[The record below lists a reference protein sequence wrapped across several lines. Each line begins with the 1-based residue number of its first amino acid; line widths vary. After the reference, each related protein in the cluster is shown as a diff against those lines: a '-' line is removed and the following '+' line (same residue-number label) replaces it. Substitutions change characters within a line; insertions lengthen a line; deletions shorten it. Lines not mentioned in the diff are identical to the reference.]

1 MSRPSE
7 DPLTFRTLHDG
18 PVVGVR
24 EYHCRAGRGG
34 PAAEEHSD
42 ADHVVLLR
50 RGAFCKHFGRRS
62 VTADVNQAAFFS
74 RASTYRVSH
83 PADCGDRGV
92 IFAPSPSVLRDVI
105 REFDPAIDDRPERA
119 FPFVVGPCD
128 PRLYWRLHEIVRRL
142 EGVGS
147 DPLWADGA
155 ALRLVADVLG
165 AAFARHDLPRRRRR
179 NGTDAAHADRAEAA
193 KSYLASRMG
202 ERVTLDAV
210 ARAVHASPFHLA
222 RVFRQRTGA
231 PLHRYLT
238 RLRLR
243 AALERLAGG
252 ANDLTALALDL
263 GFSSHSHF
271 ADAFRREFGR
281 TPSAVRGDGRRTL
294 REMGK
299 NLKV

>member
-147 DPLWADGA
+147 AIRSGPTGPRCGSSPTCWGRRSRGTTCRAGA
-155 ALRLVADVLG
+155 AETGRTRPTRIAPKRPKATSPVEWASASRSTLSPAP
-165 AAFARHDLPRRRRR
+165 FMRRRF
-179 NGTDAAHADRAEAA
+179 T
-193 KSYLASRMG
+193 SPASSGSEPACRST
-202 ERVTLDAV
+202 VT
-210 ARAVHASPFHLA
+210 
-222 RVFRQRTGA
+222 
-231 PLHRYLT
+231 
-238 RLRLR
+238 
-243 AALERLAGG
+243 
-252 ANDLTALALDL
+252 
-263 GFSSHSHF
+263 
-271 ADAFRREFGR
+271 
-281 TPSAVRGDGRRTL
+281 
-294 REMGK
+294 
-299 NLKV
+299 